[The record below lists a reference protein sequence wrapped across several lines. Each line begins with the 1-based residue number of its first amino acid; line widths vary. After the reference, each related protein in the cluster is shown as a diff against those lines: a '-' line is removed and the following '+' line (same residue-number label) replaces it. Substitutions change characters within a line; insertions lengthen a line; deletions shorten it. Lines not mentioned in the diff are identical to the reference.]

1 MQPRPILFCNLIVL
15 TSFTHQ
21 MAFRVGSS
29 TKLDDRVY
37 AMEQCKNLP
46 LCYLMLMLY
55 PNMYPLHSV
64 DEKVSVLFLSVFCTH
79 NNID

>member
-1 MQPRPILFCNLIVL
+1 
-15 TSFTHQ
+15 
-21 MAFRVGSS
+21 MAFRVGLS

-64 DEKVSVLFLSVFCTH
+64 DEKVGVFWFSLCFYKETWISLAVSLGCWLSVFLV
-79 NNID
+79 